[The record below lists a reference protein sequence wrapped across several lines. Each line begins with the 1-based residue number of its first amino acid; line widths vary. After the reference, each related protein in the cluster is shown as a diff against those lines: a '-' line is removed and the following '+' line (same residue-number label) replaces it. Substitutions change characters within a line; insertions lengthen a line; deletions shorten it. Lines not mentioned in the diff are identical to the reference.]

1 MSLDPLLSA
10 PFHIQLHAFAAMGAF
25 VLGILQFSA
34 PKGTIPHRKVGYVW
48 VTLMIVTAVSA
59 FFIRSHPD
67 GAFSWIH
74 ILIPITLAGVIGL
87 VFEARRSQTRKHR
100 NSALVLFFAAL
111 MLPGIFSFMPGRIM
125 LEVITG

>member
-10 PFHIQLHAFAAMGAF
+10 PWHIQVHAFAAIGALL
-25 VLGILQFSA
+25 LGIGQLAA
-34 PKGTIPHRKVGYVW
+34 PKGTIPHRTVGYVW
-48 VTLMIVTAVSA
+48 VALMIVTVVSA
-59 FFIRSHPD
+59 SFIRSDPD

-74 ILIPITLAGVIGL
+74 ILIPITALGTIGL

-111 MLPGIFSFMPGRIM
+111 LIPGILSFMPGRIM
-125 LEVITG
+125 LEVVLG